1 MEETNKEVTTGNPTD
16 ITDSNNAEENKEESN
31 NEVTVTET
39 PVSHISTDL
48 TQATSYDALE
58 QMVADAQ
65 ALNGDMAGLKQTLN
79 QAEIAQGTQNYANSD
94 AQIRADF
101 DQVILDAQDKLVL
114 NILDSEVTSAKQAI
128 LDAQAKLNGT
138 QKLKEA
144 KAGTIKAVSDLAN
157 MIQEQKQA
165 SIDQIS
171 AAQTLSQALLL
182 GQLLKA

>member
-16 ITDSNNAEENKEESN
+16 TTDSNNAEENKEESN

-79 QAEIAQGTQNYANSD
+79 QVEIAQGTQNYADSD

-128 LDAQAKLNGT
+128 LDAQAKLNGI

-144 KAGTIKAVSDLAN
+144 KAGAIKAVSDLA
-157 MIQEQKQA
+157 I
-165 SIDQIS
+165 
-171 AAQTLSQALLL
+171 
-182 GQLLKA
+182 